1 MKRSL
6 IRLLCLL
13 LPWLAA
19 CSGPSAGEDP
29 GPERVI
35 VAYVTSWTETMPDPS
50 LMTHIN
56 YAFGHVTAVE
66 RVLLKE
72 RHGMDI
78 MDYLIM
84 MSEGKKSPHSSCSW
98 FKECVIQVKIWVCQ
112 DRTTTNDN
120 LHEKAK
126 NYALNFLASNT
137 ELSINKD
144 DVAREV
150 ADVVEKTFQKKCF
163 DQRPPAYVV
172 AQKERKKIPEDPEK
186 KFIKLRP

>member
-1 MKRSL
+1 MNSFQETLSTGFCVWAMRNQRGRRS
-6 IRLLCLL
+6 
-13 LPWLAA
+13 A
-19 CSGPSAGEDP
+19 STP
-29 GPERVI
+29 GSITWEG
-35 VAYVTSWTETMPDPS
+35 SS
-50 LMTHIN
+50 
-56 YAFGHVTAVE
+56 
-66 RVLLKE
+66 LLKPPLE
-72 RHGMDI
+72 RQVSTSLPHPLWRHKYRVSHLQNILDI
-78 MDYLIM
+78 NLYTAL

-112 DRTTTNDN
+112 DCTTTNDN

-150 ADVVEKTFQKKCF
+150 ADVVEKAFQKKCF
-163 DQRPPAYVV
+163 DQRTPAYVM